1 MNRSEKEIRIQAYLA
16 GELNKKDKKEF
27 DDWLMTDF
35 EAQCIFKNQVQQY
48 QQVRWSQKWDS
59 IHPEIAHQQILTRL
73 HRQRKITY
81 LRYAASF
88 AILVFSTLFYL
99 WNNESESSQDSTNIV
114 RIYPITS
121 NTPVLK
127 LSNGQEI
134 SIATQTKE
142 IIQSTKQVNIRMTE
156 SDRIEYLPKT
166 DSSFCDLKYNT
177 LLVPQGCEFQLAL
190 ADGSQVWLNA
200 ESSLTYPETFATD
213 KREVFLTGE
222 AYFEIKSAQKSPFIV
237 HAGEMR
243 LQVLGTSFNI
253 KAYKD
258 EETITT
264 TLITGKVEQFYPKI
278 QQQILLTPSQQST
291 YNRTNQ
297 KLKTQIVNTSEA
309 LAWREGKIIAN
320 DERLEDIF
328 KQLTR
333 WYDFD
338 VVYTSPELKDI
349 RFHFQSKRYTET
361 QTILEHIQ
369 TTKGIRFSY
378 IGNTVY
384 ISK

>member
-1 MNRSEKEIRIQAYLA
+1 
-16 GELNKKDKKEF
+16 
-27 DDWLMTDF
+27 
-35 EAQCIFKNQVQQY
+35 
-48 QQVRWSQKWDS
+48 
-59 IHPEIAHQQILTRL
+59 
-73 HRQRKITY
+73 
-81 LRYAASF
+81 
-88 AILVFSTLFYL
+88 
-99 WNNESESSQDSTNIV
+99 
-114 RIYPITS
+114 
-121 NTPVLK
+121 
-127 LSNGQEI
+127 
-134 SIATQTKE
+134 
-142 IIQSTKQVNIRMTE
+142 
-156 SDRIEYLPKT
+156 
-166 DSSFCDLKYNT
+166 
-177 LLVPQGCEFQLAL
+177 
-190 ADGSQVWLNA
+190 
-200 ESSLTYPETFATD
+200 
-213 KREVFLTGE
+213 
-222 AYFEIKSAQKSPFIV
+222 
-237 HAGEMR
+237 MR

-349 RFHFQSKRYTET
+349 RFHFQSKRYTEI
-361 QTILEHIQ
+361 QTILEHFQ